1 MKVKKVMKSMKK
13 APTKAMKKAPM
24 TPKAMKAPM
33 PEGMNAPTKAMKA
46 PMKAMTTPMKAMPKA
61 AAGSENFKFQ
71 SEKYGLC
78 KLEMYSEKSYVRQ
91 MLPGGGFKSV
101 ISCCTKG
108 VHADVCRQLV
118 PHVEK
123 GLCTMP
129 PAAVPAEAD
138 NTAEE
143 MEPEVDSAEL
153 AQFFS
158 GMDGYGAEEE
168 EPKEEAVPEEEEK
181 GDDAQE
187 ADAQEESEK
196 EEEDEEPG
204 RGGHGGEGLRA
215 LTTARLDV
223 SS

>member
-1 MKVKKVMKSMKK
+1 MVFFK
-13 APTKAMKKAPM
+13 T
-24 TPKAMKAPM
+24 
-33 PEGMNAPTKAMKA
+33 
-46 PMKAMTTPMKAMPKA
+46 
-61 AAGSENFKFQ
+61 SEAH
-71 SEKYGLC
+71 E
-78 KLEMYSEKSYVRQ
+78 
-91 MLPGGGFKSV
+91 
-101 ISCCTKG
+101 
-108 VHADVCRQLV
+108 
-118 PHVEK
+118 
-123 GLCTMP
+123 TMP

-196 EEEDEEPG
+196 EEEDEEP
-204 RGGHGGEGLRA
+204 RKDTREKKKKKTKRSSRSRSRSRRTRRRRSSSSDHGPSRRELMMQLWSHGVLLA
-215 LTTARLDV
+215 KSYNACVHAYTYIHTYI
-223 SS
+223 